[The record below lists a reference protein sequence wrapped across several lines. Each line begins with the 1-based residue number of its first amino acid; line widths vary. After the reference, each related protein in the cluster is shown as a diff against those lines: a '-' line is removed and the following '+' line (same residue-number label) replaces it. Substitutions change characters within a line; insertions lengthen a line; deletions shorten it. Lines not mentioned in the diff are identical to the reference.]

1 MIGVLSFGFTV
12 KGMSISQGYSQ
23 KYFFIINLKSSVAL
37 RVLGQDPSLL
47 FQRFLCI
54 SAPSNMRWD
63 CFCCL
68 LFTLIQIYT
77 NLIDLTI

>member
-37 RVLGQDPSLL
+37 RVLGQDPSCVAFPEVSLHFCSIKYEMGLLLL
-47 FQRFLCI
+47 F
-54 SAPSNMRWD
+54 A
-63 CFCCL
+63 
-68 LFTLIQIYT
+68 IYLDP
-77 NLIDLTI
+77 NLYKFN